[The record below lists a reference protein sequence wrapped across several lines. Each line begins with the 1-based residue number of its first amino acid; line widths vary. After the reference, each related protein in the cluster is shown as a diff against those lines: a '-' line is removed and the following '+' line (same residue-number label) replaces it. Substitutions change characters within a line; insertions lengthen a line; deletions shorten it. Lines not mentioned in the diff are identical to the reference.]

1 MNEDSTYSIPVSLS
15 FACLER
21 RKAIGGAGAA
31 GEEGSQSASCLLRF
45 PFKQFP
51 HEGSPLRI
59 SFIVYCSLNYVG
71 VTFLRCTVQQRF
83 YFVNFFLIVA
93 FYVIQFTILMHF
105 YSVHKFADI
114 SLFSARQVSMH
125 SKPTI

>member
-1 MNEDSTYSIPVSLS
+1 MNEDSTYSISLL

-51 HEGSPLRI
+51 HEEAPYEYLD
-59 SFIVYCSLNYVG
+59 CSLNYVG
-71 VTFLRCTVQQRF
+71 VTFLMCTVHCTTTIPRLS
-83 YFVNFFLIVA
+83 VVHFLTVA
-93 FYVIQFTILMHF
+93 
-105 YSVHKFADI
+105 
-114 SLFSARQVSMH
+114 
-125 SKPTI
+125 